1 MKFEQPPQEPIAPES
16 QPEVTKAE
24 SPAYNLERFEGE
36 TDRKYR
42 SRLLDMI
49 EEIAERLPMPGERTE
64 EDTELLRVNEEL
76 IARAK
81 EVNEKILNERR
92 EKLAIEGKKQIPQD
106 LYEGFIRMASA
117 MGESAEKVEKLISE
131 FYEPVPDQVEENRIG
146 DEEVVA

>member
-1 MKFEQPPQEPIAPES
+1 
-16 QPEVTKAE
+16 
-24 SPAYNLERFEGE
+24 
-36 TDRKYR
+36 
-42 SRLLDMI
+42 
-49 EEIAERLPMPGERTE
+49 MPGERTE